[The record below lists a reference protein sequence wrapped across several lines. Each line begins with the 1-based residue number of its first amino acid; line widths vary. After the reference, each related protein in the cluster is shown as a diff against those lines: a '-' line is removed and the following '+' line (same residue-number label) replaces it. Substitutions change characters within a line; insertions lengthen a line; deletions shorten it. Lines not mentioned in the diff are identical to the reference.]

1 MPETLELVVN
11 GQRRLVPA
19 TPGRSLLSVLREE
32 LGLTGAKPGCG
43 EGACGACTVLVGGDA
58 VRSCMFAIADVRDL
72 RVTTIEG
79 VAKQGT
85 LHPLQQTFAEVGAL
99 QCGYCSPGMIL
110 SAIALLANDANPD
123 ERRLRAALDGNVC
136 RCGAYAR
143 IERAVLQATERVGVT
158 TLPPLLVGQ
167 DVPEL
172 ARPRH
177 PWDLVQPEDRDWF
190 PVLGDG
196 LVVVSLPNA
205 TGAWPLAAGAW
216 MHVGADGSVTAF
228 TGKVD
233 VGQGTRTALAAVVAR
248 ELGVEP
254 ASIRLMM
261 GDTDLCPF
269 DMGTFGSLSMPA
281 VEPPMRAVA
290 ATARRVLDEI
300 GVDAR
305 SVASSGSLRGV
316 QRVEVVTAESTPRA
330 VEVGESPADCP
341 ELVSRDRIAAV
352 TGACRYPT
360 DVSVAGMGYGAV
372 LHAPSPGA
380 SRARIDLAGARA
392 ISDVVVI
399 EVGDL
404 VGVVAGDLA
413 TARRAIAAIDVTWVE
428 LPSPREA
435 DLGEYLRT
443 HTTQSEGWG
452 GASEHDDGDVDA
464 VIRAAPVSIKRTY
477 DAAYIA
483 HVPLET
489 RAAVAAWEHDR
500 LTVWT
505 GTQRPFGTRAALAT
519 TMGIDERA
527 VRIIVPT
534 TGAGFGGKHSPEVA
548 IEAATLS
555 RAAQQPVK
563 VVWSRE
569 EEFVSGYLRPAAV
582 IDIGCAASS
591 DGDLLAWDHTNIN
604 AGNAGLAVP
613 YTVATRREWFQPVA
627 SPLRQGSYRALAATV
642 NNFARES
649 CVDELA
655 HELRIDP
662 LELRL
667 RNLRDDRLIAVIDAA
682 ADRFGWPMRSSEQG
696 LGAGLAIGK
705 EKGGRVATFGEVH
718 VDPDGALEVLRVVT
732 AFECGRIVSRDD
744 LMNQIEGATVMGLG
758 GALFEAVHFSEGRIL
773 NPHLSSYRVPRF
785 SDVPPI
791 DVVLVDRPDQP
802 SAGAGE
808 TPIIT
813 IAPAIAN
820 AICAATGIRLR
831 RMPLLPE
838 LERAWH
844 GLRSAR

>member
-1 MPETLELVVN
+1 MVLARSWSAARPFARACLPSSQFVIWRS
-11 GQRRLVPA
+11 RRSKVWRNRA
-19 TPGRSLLSVLREE
+19 RSTRFSRHL
-32 LGLTGAKPGCG
+32 P
-43 EGACGACTVLVGGDA
+43 
-58 VRSCMFAIADVRDL
+58 RSERCNAAICA
-72 RVTTIEG
+72 
-79 VAKQGT
+79 
-85 LHPLQQTFAEVGAL
+85 
-99 QCGYCSPGMIL
+99 PGMIV
-110 SAIALLANDANPD
+110 SAIALLANDANLD
-123 ERRLRAALDGNVC
+123 ERRLRAALQGNVC

-158 TLPPLLVGQ
+158 TPPVRVGE

-177 PWDLVQPEDRDWF
+177 PWDLVQLEDREWF

-196 LVVVSLPNA
+196 LVVVSLPSA
-205 TGAWPLAAGAW
+205 TGAWPLAAGVW

-233 VGQGTRTALAAVVAR
+233 VGQGTRAALAAVVAR

-254 ASIRLMM
+254 ASIRLVM

-281 VEPPMRAVA
+281 VEPPIRAAA
-290 ATARRVLDEI
+290 ATARRVLDEM

-305 SVASSGSLRGV
+305 SVASAGGLRGV
-316 QRVEVVTAESTPRA
+316 QRVEVITAESTPRS
-330 VEVGESPADCP
+330 VDDRGTRVDRQG
-341 ELVSRDRIAAV
+341 LVSRERIAAV

-380 SRARIDLAGARA
+380 RLARVDLAGARA
-392 ISDVVVI
+392 IPGVVVI
-399 EVGDL
+399 ERGDL
-404 VGVVAGDLA
+404 VGVVAGDLS

-428 LPSPREA
+428 LPSPCEA
-435 DLGEYLRT
+435 DLAEYLRT
-443 HTTQSEGWG
+443 HPTESEGWG

-464 VIRAAPVSIKRTY
+464 AIRAAPVSIERTY
-477 DAAYIA
+477 EAAYIA

-489 RAAVAAWEHDR
+489 RAAVAAWDDDR

-519 TMGIDERA
+519 TLGIDERA
-527 VRIIVPT
+527 VRIVVPT

-555 RAAQQPVK
+555 RAAQRPVK
-563 VVWSRE
+563 VVWTRE

-591 DGDLLAWDHTNIN
+591 DGDLLGWDHTNIN
-604 AGNAGLAVP
+604 AGNAGLGVP
-613 YTVATRREWFQPVA
+613 YSVANRRERFRPAA

-655 HELRIDP
+655 RELRIDP
-662 LELRL
+662 LELRR

-682 ADRFGWPMRSSEQG
+682 VDRFGWPRRSNEEG
-696 LGAGLAIGK
+696 LGAGLAIGI
-705 EKGGRVATFGEVH
+705 EKGGRVATFVEARVE
-718 VDPDGALEVLRVVT
+718 AKELEVLRVVT

-758 GALFEAVHFSEGRIL
+758 GALFEEVHFAEGRLI
-773 NPHLSSYRVPRF
+773 NPHFSSYRVPRF

-813 IAPAIAN
+813 IAPALAN
-820 AICAATGIRLR
+820 AIFAATGIRLR
-831 RMPLLPE
+831 RMPLLAE
-838 LERAWH
+838 LERA
-844 GLRSAR
+844 ARDRRTVC

>member
-1 MPETLELVVN
+1 
-11 GQRRLVPA
+11 
-19 TPGRSLLSVLREE
+19 
-32 LGLTGAKPGCG
+32 
-43 EGACGACTVLVGGDA
+43 
-58 VRSCMFAIADVRDL
+58 
-72 RVTTIEG
+72 
-79 VAKQGT
+79 
-85 LHPLQQTFAEVGAL
+85 
-99 QCGYCSPGMIL
+99 MIV
-110 SAIALLANDANPD
+110 SAIALLANDANLD
-123 ERRLRAALDGNVC
+123 ERRLRAALQGNVC

-158 TLPPLLVGQ
+158 TPPVRVGE

-177 PWDLVQPEDRDWF
+177 PWDLVQLEDREWF

-196 LVVVSLPNA
+196 LVVVSLPSA
-205 TGAWPLAAGAW
+205 TGAWPLAAGVW

-233 VGQGTRTALAAVVAR
+233 VGQGTRAALAAVVAR

-254 ASIRLMM
+254 ASIRLVM

-281 VEPPMRAVA
+281 VEPPIRAAA
-290 ATARRVLDEI
+290 ATARRVLDEM

-305 SVASSGSLRGV
+305 SVASAGGLRGV
-316 QRVEVVTAESTPRA
+316 QRVEVITAESTPRS
-330 VEVGESPADCP
+330 VDDRGTRVDRQG
-341 ELVSRDRIAAV
+341 LVSRERIAAV

-380 SRARIDLAGARA
+380 RLARVDLAGARA
-392 ISDVVVI
+392 IPGVVVI
-399 EVGDL
+399 ERGDL
-404 VGVVAGDLA
+404 VGVVAGDLS

-428 LPSPREA
+428 LPSPCEA
-435 DLGEYLRT
+435 DLAEYLRT
-443 HTTQSEGWG
+443 HPTESEGWG

-464 VIRAAPVSIKRTY
+464 AIRAAPVSIERTY
-477 DAAYIA
+477 EAAYIA

-489 RAAVAAWEHDR
+489 RAAVAAWDDDR

-519 TMGIDERA
+519 TLGIDERA
-527 VRIIVPT
+527 VRIVVPT

-555 RAAQQPVK
+555 RAAQRPVK
-563 VVWSRE
+563 VVWTRE

-591 DGDLLAWDHTNIN
+591 DGDLLGWDHTNIN
-604 AGNAGLAVP
+604 AGNAGLGVP
-613 YTVATRREWFQPVA
+613 YSVANRRERFRPAA

-655 HELRIDP
+655 RELRIDP
-662 LELRL
+662 LELRR

-682 ADRFGWPMRSSEQG
+682 VDRFGWPRRSNEEG
-696 LGAGLAIGK
+696 LGAGLAIGI
-705 EKGGRVATFGEVH
+705 EKGGRVATFVEARVE
-718 VDPDGALEVLRVVT
+718 AKELEVLRVVT

-758 GALFEAVHFSEGRIL
+758 GALFEEVHFAEGRLI
-773 NPHLSSYRVPRF
+773 NPHFSSYRVPRF

-813 IAPAIAN
+813 IAPALAN
-820 AICAATGIRLR
+820 AIFAATGIRLR
-831 RMPLLPE
+831 RMPLLAE
-838 LERAWH
+838 LERA
-844 GLRSAR
+844 ARDRRTVC